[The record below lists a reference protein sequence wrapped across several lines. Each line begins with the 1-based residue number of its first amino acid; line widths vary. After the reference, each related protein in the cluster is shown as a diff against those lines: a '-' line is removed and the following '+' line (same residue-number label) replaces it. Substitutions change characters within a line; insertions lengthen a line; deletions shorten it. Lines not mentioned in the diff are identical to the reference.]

1 MKEIWK
7 DIIGFEE
14 YYQVSNK
21 GNVKRKDH
29 IRRSRNQWGDYD
41 KRLKEK
47 ILTPHPDKDGYMLVV
62 LSLENVEKY
71 TKRVHR
77 LVAEAFISNNYN
89 LKQVNHINLIKD
101 DNRVENLEWCDS
113 CYNQSYTMTY
123 KKERRGATFK
133 DNSWQVQLSHNRK
146 QYYLGRYKD
155 KEEAY
160 KAYFNK
166 YVELK
171 GEEPW

>member
-7 DIIGFEE
+7 DIKGFED

-21 GNVKRKDH
+21 GNVKRKEH
-29 IRRSRNQWGDYD
+29 VRRSRNQWGYYD
-41 KRLKEK
+41 KRLEEK
-47 ILTPHPDKDGYMLVV
+47 HLVLHPDRDGYLMVV
-62 LSLENVEKY
+62 LSLEYGEKY
-71 TKRVHR
+71 TKRVNR
-77 LVAEAFISNNYN
+77 LVAESFIKNENK
-89 LKQVNHINLIKD
+89 LEQVNHKNLKKD
-101 DNRVENLEWCDS
+101 DNRVGNLEWCDAS
-113 CYNQSYTMTY
+113 YNVSYNGVY
-123 KKERRGATFK
+123 NKRKRGATFK
-133 DNSWQVQLSHNRK
+133 NNSWQVQLSHNRK